1 MSWFF
6 VFKTYGLEWRR
17 YRRAFHQSFNPD
29 ACVRHQPV
37 LLKAARRLLSR
48 VLVSSEDISA
58 TLDLYVPEATPFNYS
73 GRRANLASS
82 TFAATLMQIVYG
94 LEVTKPDDQYFAMV
108 ERVRDI
114 AEDISV
120 PGRYLVEAIPFL
132 RYLPSWLPGMHFKR
146 YACKAK
152 SDIDAILERLHN
164 ASLQAKVMALY
175 RNS

>member
-1 MSWFF
+1 MAEIPSCFPP
-6 VFKTYGLEWRR
+6 VFQSRCMCAAPTRTAQGCTTLAIQNSCFIEGHIR
-17 YRRAFHQSFNPD
+17 YS
-29 ACVRHQPV
+29 
-37 LLKAARRLLSR
+37 RLVCPR
-48 VLVSSEDISA
+48 GHYHIS
-58 TLDLYVPEATPFNYS
+58 FNYS
-73 GRRANLASS
+73 GHKANLATS

-94 LEVTKPDDQYFAMV
+94 LEVTQPDDQYFAMV

-152 SDIDAILERLHN
+152 SDIDTILERLHD
-164 ASLQAKVMALY
+164 ASLQAKVMPLY